1 MTAKKNPQ
9 AGDLGAS
16 KNDLPNHH
24 QSTGDYLYAL
34 AAHGIRVFP
43 LVPGEKRPMVTG
55 WEQKATTAPSLL
67 DNWPAGAGVGIAC
80 GPSGLVVVDCDN
92 HGGTPPR
99 EWDRPGITNGLDV
112 FADVWSRHT
121 RAPLFDTMTV
131 ETPSGGLHFYYR
143 APLGSWIRNS
153 AGKLGW
159 QVDVRAEGGYVCAPG
174 TTLPNGA
181 YKPVGGPENIAH
193 LPQWLR
199 ALLEPQKPTPAATQR
214 RAPQVIPGP
223 RSQVERRVR
232 GLIRT
237 VAEAPEGQRNST
249 LNWAAW
255 QLAQD
260 GLLIQ
265 EYAAALLHAAE
276 TAGLPQAEAIRTI
289 RSAATPRGA
298 DVRGGAAA

>member
-1 MTAKKNPQ
+1 MTVKKNPQ
-9 AGDLGAS
+9 AGDLGAP

-24 QSTGDYLYAL
+24 QSTRDHLYAL
-34 AAHGIRVFP
+34 AAHGFRVFP

-67 DNWPAGAGVGIAC
+67 DRWPAGAGVGIAC
-80 GPSGLVVVDCDN
+80 GPSGLVVLDCDN
-92 HGGTPPR
+92 HGGTTPK

-121 RAPLFDTMTV
+121 QAPLFDTMTV

-143 APLGSWIRNS
+143 APLGSRIRNS

-159 QVDVRAEGGYVCAPG
+159 QVDVRAAGGYVCAPG

-214 RAPQVIPGP
+214 RTPQVIPGP

-260 GLLIQ
+260 GLLAQ
-265 EYAAALLHAAE
+265 EYAQALISAAE
-276 TAGLPQAEAIRTI
+276 TAGLPQTEAIRTVL
-289 RSAATPRGA
+289 SAAAPHSSQTQ
-298 DVRGGAAA
+298 GAAA

>member
-1 MTAKKNPQ
+1 MTARRNPQ

-24 QSTGDYLYAL
+24 QSTRDHLYAL

-55 WEQKATTAPSLL
+55 WEQNATTAPSLL
-67 DNWPAGAGVGIAC
+67 DKWPAGAGVGIAC

-92 HGGTPPR
+92 HGGTTPK
-99 EWDRPGITNGLDV
+99 EWDRPGIINGLDV

-121 RAPLFDTMTV
+121 RAPLFDTLTV

-143 APLGSWIRNS
+143 APLGSRIRNS

-159 QVDVRAEGGYVCAPG
+159 QVDVRAAGGYVCAPG
-174 TTLPNGA
+174 TTLPNGP
-181 YKPVGGPENIAH
+181 YTPTGGPENIAP

-214 RAPQVIPGP
+214 RTPQVTPGP
-223 RSQVERRVR
+223 RSQAERRVR

-260 GLLIQ
+260 GLLTQ

-276 TAGLPQAEAIRTI
+276 TAGLPQAEAVKTI
-289 RSAATPRGA
+289 RSAADPRGSQT
-298 DVRGGAAA
+298 RGGAAA

>member
-24 QSTGDYLYAL
+24 QSTRDHLYAL
-34 AAHGIRVFP
+34 AAHGVRVFP

-67 DNWPAGAGVGIAC
+67 DSWPAGAGVGIAC

-99 EWDRPGITNGLDV
+99 EWDRPGIINGLDV

-143 APLGSWIRNS
+143 APLGSRIRNS

-159 QVDVRAEGGYVCAPG
+159 QVDVRAAGGYVCAPG
-174 TTLPNGA
+174 TILPNGA
-181 YKPVGGPENIAH
+181 YKPVGGPGNIAP
-193 LPQWLR
+193 LPHWLR
-199 ALLEPQKPTPAATQR
+199 TLLEPQKPTPAATQR
-214 RAPQVIPGP
+214 RTPQVIPGP

-260 GLLIQ
+260 GLLAQ
-265 EYAAALLHAAE
+265 EYAQALISAAE
-276 TAGLPQAEAIRTI
+276 TAGLPQTEAIRTVL
-289 RSAATPRGA
+289 SAAAPHSSQTQ
-298 DVRGGAAA
+298 GAAA

>member
-1 MTAKKNPQ
+1 MTARRNPP
-9 AGDLGAS
+9 AGNQGAS
-16 KNDLPNHH
+16 NDLQNHH
-24 QSTGDYLYAL
+24 KSTGDYLYAL

-131 ETPSGGLHFYYR
+131 ETPSGGLHFYYL
-143 APLGSWIRNS
+143 APLGSRIRNS

-159 QVDVRAEGGYVCAPG
+159 QVDVRAAGGYVCAPG
-174 TTLPNGA
+174 TTLPNGP

-199 ALLEPQKPTPAATQR
+199 ALLEPQKPIPAATQR
-214 RAPQVIPGP
+214 RAPQVTPGP

-237 VAEAPEGQRNST
+237 VAEAPEGQRNTT

-260 GLLIQ
+260 GLLAQ
-265 EYAAALLHAAE
+265 EYAQALISAAE
-276 TAGLPQAEAIRTI
+276 TAGLPQTEAIRTVL
-289 RSAATPRGA
+289 SAAAPHSSQTQ
-298 DVRGGAAA
+298 GAAA

>member
-1 MTAKKNPQ
+1 MTVKKNPQ
-9 AGDLGAS
+9 AGDLGAP

-24 QSTGDYLYAL
+24 QSTRDHLYAL
-34 AAHGIRVFP
+34 AAHGFRVFP

-67 DNWPAGAGVGIAC
+67 DRWPAGAGVGIAC
-80 GPSGLVVVDCDN
+80 GPSGLVVLDCDN
-92 HGGTPPR
+92 HGGTTPK

-121 RAPLFDTMTV
+121 QAPLFDTMTV

-143 APLGSWIRNS
+143 APLGSRIRNS

-159 QVDVRAEGGYVCAPG
+159 QVDVRAAGGYVCAPG

-214 RAPQVIPGP
+214 RTPQVTPGP

-260 GLLIQ
+260 GLLAQ
-265 EYAAALLHAAE
+265 EYAQALISAAE
-276 TAGLPQAEAIRTI
+276 TAGLPQTEAIRTVL
-289 RSAATPRGA
+289 SAAAPHSSQTQ
-298 DVRGGAAA
+298 GAAA

>member
-92 HGGTPPR
+92 HGGTTPK
-99 EWDRPGITNGLDV
+99 EWDRPGIINGLDV

-121 RAPLFDTMTV
+121 RAPLFDTLTV

-143 APLGSWIRNS
+143 APLGSRIRNS

-159 QVDVRAEGGYVCAPG
+159 QVDVRAAGGYVCAPG

-214 RAPQVIPGP
+214 RAPQVTPGP

-260 GLLIQ
+260 GLLAQ
-265 EYAAALLHAAE
+265 EYAQALISAAE
-276 TAGLPQAEAIRTI
+276 TAGLPQTEAIRTVL
-289 RSAATPRGA
+289 SAAAPHSSQTQ
-298 DVRGGAAA
+298 GAAA

>member
-1 MTAKKNPQ
+1 MTARRNPQ

-24 QSTGDYLYAL
+24 QSTRDHLYAL

-67 DNWPAGAGVGIAC
+67 DRWPAGAGVGIAC

-92 HGGTPPR
+92 HGGTTPK
-99 EWDRPGITNGLDV
+99 EWDRPGIINGLDV
-112 FADVWSRHT
+112 FADVWSRYT
-121 RAPLFDTMTV
+121 RAPLFDTLTV
-131 ETPSGGLHFYYR
+131 STPSGGLHFYYR
-143 APLGSWIRNS
+143 APLGSRIRNS

-159 QVDVRAEGGYVCAPG
+159 QVDVRAAGGYVCAPG

-214 RAPQVIPGP
+214 RAPQVTPGP

-260 GLLIQ
+260 GLLAQ
-265 EYAAALLHAAE
+265 EYAQALISAAE
-276 TAGLPQAEAIRTI
+276 TAGLPQTEAIRTVL
-289 RSAATPRGA
+289 SAAAPHSSQTQ
-298 DVRGGAAA
+298 GAAA

>member
-1 MTAKKNPQ
+1 MTARRNPQ

-67 DNWPAGAGVGIAC
+67 DRWPAGAGVGIAC

-112 FADVWSRHT
+112 YADVWARHT

-143 APLGSWIRNS
+143 APLGSRIRNS
-153 AGKLGW
+153 AGKFGW
-159 QVDVRAEGGYVCAPG
+159 QVDVRAAGGYVCAPG

-181 YKPVGGPENIAH
+181 YTPTGGPGNIAP

-260 GLLIQ
+260 RLLAQ
-265 EYAAALLHAAE
+265 EYAQALINAAE
-276 TAGLPQAEAIRTI
+276 TAGLPQAEAIRTVL
-289 RSAATPRGA
+289 SAAAPHSGRTQ
-298 DVRGGAAA
+298 GAAA

>member
-24 QSTGDYLYAL
+24 QSTRDHLYAL
-34 AAHGIRVFP
+34 AAHGFRVFP

-67 DNWPAGAGVGIAC
+67 DKWPAGAGVGIAC

-92 HGGTPPR
+92 HGGTTPK
-99 EWDRPGITNGLDV
+99 EWDRPGIINGLDV

-143 APLGSWIRNS
+143 APLGSRIRNRT
-153 AGKLGW
+153 GVEW
-159 QVDVRAEGGYVCAPG
+159 QVDVRARGGYACGPG
-174 TTLPNGA
+174 TNLKQGTYTPAGDPGKLLP
-181 YKPVGGPENIAH
+181 
-193 LPQWLR
+193 LPQWLHDML
-199 ALLEPQKPTPAATQR
+199 APQEPAQR
-214 RAPQVIPGP
+214 RPMPVAPPT
-223 RSQVERRVR
+223 RSQADRRVA
-232 GLIRT
+232 GLLRT
-237 VAEAPEGQRNST
+237 VSTAPEGQRNST

-260 GLLIQ
+260 GLLTQ

-276 TAGLPQAEAIRTI
+276 TAGLPQAEAVKTI
-289 RSAATPRGA
+289 RSAAAPRGSQT
-298 DVRGGAAA
+298 RGGAAA

>member
-1 MTAKKNPQ
+1 MTAEENPRVGTPGVSQKNP
-9 AGDLGAS
+9 LNTS
-16 KNDLPNHH
+16 N
-24 QSTGDYLYAL
+24 STRDWLYAL
-34 AAHGIRVFP
+34 AIHGFHLLP
-43 LVPGEKRPMVTG
+43 LIPGEKRPAITD
-55 WEQKATTAPSLL
+55 WEKRATVDPAQL
-67 DNWPAGAGVGIAC
+67 DRWPKGAGVGIAC

-112 FADVWSRHT
+112 FADLWARHT

-131 ETPSGGLHFYYR
+131 ETPSGGLHFYHR
-143 APLGSWIRNS
+143 APLGSRIRNS

-159 QVDVRAEGGYVCAPG
+159 QVDVRAAGGYVCAPG

-181 YKPVGGPENIAH
+181 YKPVGRPENIAP

-199 ALLEPQKPTPAATQR
+199 ALLEPQKPTPTATQR
-214 RAPQVIPGP
+214 RAPQAIPEL

-260 GLLIQ
+260 GLLAQ
-265 EYAAALLHAAE
+265 EYAHALINAAE

-289 RSAATPRGA
+289 RSAATPRSA
-298 DVRGGAAA
+298 NVRGGAAA